1 MNEIIYNYIDCLLHP
16 VRNHQ
21 AIYTRRTE
29 LERMKKGRLFALVDD
44 QFKEKFNLDFVS
56 YALTSWLFVFVSAIY
71 SLVFLHLGLQ
81 LSESLIESGYFPG
94 INLSS
99 LFQKKIMLMGLLFE
113 VVFFPLTAWVYVKF
127 WRIII
132 SFFGSIFDK
141 DIDETALDDVVNNSL
156 VGNFFLII
164 PVFGKLLKQISSVLY
179 IFFGV
184 KHNLR
189 FTTIQSVIVVFSPL
203 LFVAIFMLFI
213 AMYTMLVIN
222 LI

>member
-127 WRIII
+127 
-132 SFFGSIFDK
+132 
-141 DIDETALDDVVNNSL
+141 
-156 VGNFFLII
+156 LIYTR
-164 PVFGKLLKQISSVLY
+164 LLRQRGI
-179 IFFGV
+179 
-184 KHNLR
+184 
-189 FTTIQSVIVVFSPL
+189 
-203 LFVAIFMLFI
+203 
-213 AMYTMLVIN
+213 
-222 LI
+222 

>member
-1 MNEIIYNYIDCLLHP
+1 
-16 VRNHQ
+16 
-21 AIYTRRTE
+21 
-29 LERMKKGRLFALVDD
+29 
-44 QFKEKFNLDFVS
+44 
-56 YALTSWLFVFVSAIY
+56 VSAIY